1 MKKSL
6 LLAFAMI
13 FAMAVN
19 AQEICMWDF
28 DEGDYEGWG
37 GDEEILSAG
46 HVFAQ
51 TDNVIVST
59 AYDDTGKSSAIKGSS
74 DPYQG
79 YTIGGVQYPI
89 YSGVTGSSNPSG
101 TTLTAGPTS
110 GWVIRIDVASDGY
123 LYFLGKLSTNKPYYV
138 WEGVI
143 GEGEML
149 VAYSLDMCI
158 QNSTA
163 DFDVISYTLPG
174 DEYGWYVYSEG
185 DGYAATSSTLNWPEV
200 IYTGNSDSSIKL
212 NGIGL
217 IHFPVYAE
225 AGTYYVHGGGTK
237 ITCGGVIFAS
247 EALGEIGFTDTAY
260 DDGEEDTGISEVA
273 TTSSDVNA
281 PVYNL
286 AGQRVTSNV
295 KGILIQN
302 GKKFINK

>member
-1 MKKSL
+1 
-6 LLAFAMI
+6 MI

-28 DEGDYEGWG
+28 DEGDYEGWDG
-37 GDEEILSAG
+37 TEGILTAG
-46 HVFAQ
+46 HVFAKS
-51 TDNVIVST
+51 DNVTISL
-59 AYDDTGKSSAIKGSS
+59 AFDETGKSAAVKGSN

-89 YSGVTGSSNPSG
+89 QSGVTGSANPSG

-110 GWVIRIDVASDGY
+110 GWVIRIDVAKDGY
-123 LYFLGKLSTNKPYYV
+123 LYFLGKLSTHKPYYV
-138 WEGVI
+138 WEGVL

-149 VAYSLDMCI
+149 VAYNLDMCI

-163 DFDVISYTLPG
+163 SFDVISYSLPG
-174 DEYGWYVYSEG
+174 DEYGWYDASQD
-185 DGYAATSSTLNWPEV
+185 DGTYSSTGSSLNWPEV
-200 IYTGNSDSSIKL
+200 IYTKDATSAIML

-217 IHFPVYAE
+217 IHFPVYVE
-225 AGTYYVHGGGTK
+225 AGTYYVHATGSK
-237 ITCGGVIFAS
+237 VTCGGAILAD
-247 EALGEIGFTDTAY
+247 EALGEIAFTDTAY
-260 DDGEEDTGISEVA
+260 DDGEETGISEIA
-273 TTSSDVNA
+273 ATSSDVNA

-286 AGQRVTSNV
+286 AGQRVASNV